1 MKKFRFPLE
10 AALQLRRRRVEAEE
24 EQFRQIGTALE
35 AVASAARLLTS
46 ELREAEESAGVSLTT
61 AVELQSLDS
70 FRGAAARKLRD
81 FDYQCEAIRRDLA
94 RQQQRLVAA
103 RRDEELLLKLKA
115 KARSEWQAAADK
127 ELQEMADEAYL
138 SQWVRSR

>member
-1 MKKFRFPLE
+1 MKKFRFSLD

-35 AVASAARLLTS
+35 AVAAAARQLTS
-46 ELREAEESAGVSLTT
+46 ELREAEDGAGVSLTT

-70 FRGAAARKLRD
+70 FRAAAARKLRD
-81 FDYQCEAIRRDLA
+81 FEFQRESIRRDLA
-94 RQQQRLVAA
+94 RQQQRLVTA

-115 KARSEWQAAADK
+115 KARAQWQAAADK
-127 ELQEMADEAYL
+127 ELQDIADEAYL
-138 SQWVRSR
+138 SQWARSR